1 MHKQYGM
8 KTTVVFDDA
17 VYRMLKQASREEL
30 GSQRALSEYVNKI
43 VASFLARKKA
53 NDLFGSSKRFPL
65 DDLRDHY
72 DRFT

>member
-1 MHKQYGM
+1 M
-8 KTTVVFDDA
+8 KTTIVFDDN
-17 VYRMLKQASREEL
+17 VYRMLKEESKKEL
-30 GSQRALSEYVNKI
+30 GSQRALSEYVNNI

-53 NDLFGSSKRFPL
+53 NDMFGSSKRFPL